1 MRDHDDFGLTQ
12 SKIMNVVYS
21 KGLEGDAGGKPVPA
35 FPHPALGYKDSK
47 DKRDEP
53 GSAVGE

>member
-21 KGLEGDAGGKPVPA
+21 KGLEGDAGGKPVSA
-35 FPHPALGYKDSK
+35 FPHPGIAALGAGPPS
-47 DKRDEP
+47 R
-53 GSAVGE
+53 